1 MLNFMGMR
9 GDSFAA
15 NDYIC
20 LDGHIYVWSLQNQ
33 SKLCFCSQL
42 FVYLQIVKNENLLI
56 WKIMK

>member
-20 LDGHIYVWSLQNQ
+20 PDGHIYAWSRQ
-33 SKLCFCSQL
+33 SENKFSLCSQL
-42 FVYLQIVKNENLLI
+42 FVYLQVVKNEILLI